1 MPAVRH
7 RRYRMRM
14 RGRIRELEAAGIGR
28 DADINALRDLARQS
42 ASERRQHIVQ
52 HLRASARIRTDEVFR
67 AEAFVRAVVVDDQI
81 HPALIL
87 LRRIGEQLFLCN
99 IGRNDILRVE
109 IIRRITVSNHW
120 RIASCDLRILQNI
133 RPLADLAQT
142 AAQSAGAA
150 CGIAVRAAVGQD
162 ENIVMRLQSGSRFSN
177 VNDHSSSSP
186 PSFPSFFSSCSISE
200 MCAPRVI
207 DSSSSNT
214 SSGA

>member
-1 MPAVRH
+1 M
-7 RRYRMRM
+7 
-14 RGRIRELEAAGIGR
+14 
-28 DADINALRDLARQS
+28 
-42 ASERRQHIVQ
+42 
-52 HLRASARIRTDEVFR
+52 
-67 AEAFVRAVVVDDQI
+67 VDDQI
-81 HPALIL
+81 HLALIL

-99 IGRNDILRVE
+99 IGRNDIPRVK
-109 IIRRITVSNHW
+109 IIRRITASDHR

-186 PSFPSFFSSCSISE
+186 SELPFVFSVHAAFPR
-200 MCAPRVI
+200 CAHR
-207 DSSSSNT
+207 
-214 SSGA
+214 A